1 MLKPLFVWLDQ
12 HPPIYWVIVALPT
25 VFFVIWT
32 LFPIFRRSRSDPTQ
46 RADRWLLATGLIG
59 LFLFAWRWPW
69 LLSAEDLGPDE
80 SQHVA
85 GVLTLARDPLFFRS
99 VDGSTAGPL
108 NFYAPLPIGWLT
120 GHIDYFTVRLTGL
133 LLVWGALVASYR
145 SLRQLTEPAVARIGL
160 FGVTLFFAATTDSD
174 FLHYTTEHVPIFLF
188 AVTFWLLVRAHHAE
202 KPLGWF
208 IAAGFVA
215 GLSPWGKLQ
224 IGPVTAGLVIGS
236 LALIA
241 RGSDAPRTK
250 WRHALALSLTT
261 LAPTGIAIALLAPE
275 GLVGLAFKRY
285 VLQNFSYVGSGEQ
298 TGLTLSNFWRLTSDS
313 GWFPAFAVGPALL
326 VLAAGVVSILQR
338 RPWSRA
344 YFAAGA
350 LTVVALI
357 CALLPGR
364 PFRHYLLIVVLPLG
378 FWAVVALHQL
388 VTSFV
393 HPRLRLALALA
404 GLALVSGP
412 LVKLRLA
419 EPPPFMFGLFTEHW
433 RYPRS
438 APANIVRALTR
449 PGDTLGL
456 WGYAPAIYA
465 ETGLP
470 HATRDSDTFWSIQ
483 PSAARDEYRA
493 IFLEDL
499 KRARPAVFLGAVG
512 PGSPYYQD
520 REQLGYTSFPALGAY
535 VDANYVQVADIAE
548 FRIFLRQDLL
558 KERPLTQADIT
569 EAWARARPALPRD
582 VPLQTFVEQAKLIR
596 LGDQFITKIL
606 PPNQLTVPL
615 AGTEREVTFE
625 YGFHPDAVAANGSNG
640 ATFVLE
646 LVNDRDA
653 PRPVF
658 RRFVDPVRV
667 PGDRQ
672 RLKATAA
679 LPPSTAG
686 WNLRIRTE
694 AGPYNDDAWDW
705 LYLASLK
712 FRHSIGLDRAQF
724 PHFNRLPARLT
735 ASTIYHMDTA
745 RGRRLMAHAPARF
758 EFPLHGRERSLDFTF
773 GLRANAY
780 SGSGRSSGAIFR
792 VKRQRADHAP
802 VVLFERNLDPRQ
814 DEADRGAQLAHLEL
828 RGQRADDT
836 LVIEIDP
843 GANPSWDW
851 TYVTDL
857 VLR

>member
-12 HPPIYWVIVALPT
+12 YPPIYWVIVAPPT
-25 VFFVIWT
+25 VFFLIWA
-32 LFPIFRRSRSDPTQ
+32 LFPIFRPTSTAQTQ
-46 RADRWLLATGLIG
+46 RGDRWLLATGLIG
-59 LFLFAWRWPW
+59 LFLLAWRWPW
-69 LLSAEDLGPDE
+69 LLSAKDLNPDE

-85 GVLTLARDPLFFRS
+85 GVLTLARDALFFRS

-133 LLVWGALVASYR
+133 LLVWGALVAGYR

-160 FGVTLFFAATTDSD
+160 FGVALFFAATTEHD

-188 AVTFWLLVRAHHAE
+188 SVTFWLLVRAHHAE
-202 KPLGWF
+202 RPLGRF

-224 IGPVTAGLVIGS
+224 IGPVTACLVVGS
-236 LALIA
+236 LVLIA
-241 RGSDAPRTK
+241 RRSDSPRTK
-250 WRHALALSLTT
+250 GRHALALSLAS
-261 LAPTGIAIALLAPE
+261 LAPTLIAIALLAPE
-275 GLVGLAFKRY
+275 GLVGLAFNRY
-285 VLQNFSYVGSGEQ
+285 VRQNFSYVGSGEQ

-326 VLAAGVVSILQR
+326 VLIAGVVSILQR
-338 RPWSRA
+338 RPWSRE
-344 YFAAGA
+344 YFAAGV
-350 LTVVALI
+350 LTLVALF

-364 PFRHYLLIVVLPLG
+364 PFLHYLLIVVLPLFIWG
-378 FWAVVALHQL
+378 VVALHQL
-388 VTSFV
+388 VSSFV
-393 HPRLRLALALA
+393 DPRLRLALVLL
-404 GLALVSGP
+404 GLTLFSGP
-412 LVKLRLA
+412 LFKMRFA
-419 EPPPFMFGLFTEHW
+419 QPPPFMFGLFSEHW
-433 RYPRS
+433 RHPRS
-438 APANIVRALTR
+438 APANMVRTLTR
-449 PGDTLGL
+449 PNDTLGL
-456 WGYAPAIYA
+456 WGYAPEIYA

-470 HATRDSDTFWSIQ
+470 QATRDSDTFWCIQ
-483 PSAARDEYRA
+483 PSPARDTYRDTY
-493 IFLEDL
+493 LEDL
-499 KRARPAVFLGAVG
+499 QRSRPAVFLDAVG
-512 PGSPYYQD
+512 PGSPFYQN
-520 REQLGYTSFPALGAY
+520 RKLLGYNSFPALGAY
-535 VDANYVQVADIAE
+535 VDANYVQVADVAE
-548 FRIFLRQDLL
+548 FRIFLRQDLV
-558 KERPLTQADIT
+558 KERRPSQADLT
-569 EAWARARPALPRD
+569 EAWARARPALPRE
-582 VPLQTFVEQAKLIR
+582 VPLQTFVEPAKLLR
-596 LGDQFITKIL
+596 FGDQLITKIL

-615 AGTEREVTFE
+615 SGTERAVTFE

-640 ATFVLE
+640 AIFVLE

-672 RLKATAA
+672 RLKATVA
-679 LPPSTAG
+679 LPPSTKG

-694 AGPYNDDAWDW
+694 AGPDNNDAWDW

-724 PHFNRLPARLT
+724 PHFNRLPERLT
-735 ASTIYHMDTA
+735 ASAIYHMDTP

-758 EFPLHGRERSLDFTF
+758 EFALHGRERALDFSF

-780 SGSGRSSGAIFR
+780 SGNGRSSGAIFR
-792 VKRQRADHAP
+792 VERHRANSPPA
-802 VVLFERNLDPRQ
+802 VLFERNLDPRQ
-814 DEADRGAQLAHLEL
+814 DEADRGPQLAHLEL
-828 RGQRADDT
+828 RGLRTDDT

-843 GANPSWDW
+843 GANPGWDW